1 MRARQNDYSTD
12 LGPWSIYAALC
23 DMYMFNINVHKYK
36 LPNPRI
42 SLASVYL
49 HLNWKHW
56 PEQVGLIH
64 EKIPGTVQCGYIPD
78 RKMSLNSTFVM
89 ALTSIF

>member
-49 HLNWKHW
+49 HLN
-56 PEQVGLIH
+56 
-64 EKIPGTVQCGYIPD
+64 
-78 RKMSLNSTFVM
+78 
-89 ALTSIF
+89 

>member
-23 DMYMFNINVHKYK
+23 DMYMFNVNVHKYK

-64 EKIPGTVQCGYIPD
+64 EKIPGTVQCGYLYPAEKCHWILL
-78 RKMSLNSTFVM
+78 S
-89 ALTSIF
+89 